1 MNQEQILEE
10 IYGDNELITINGNVF
25 QQILRDKINAERNA
39 EMYKQKYYACSG
51 SLEDS
56 RNTIRSMQAVSYRH
70 IDYKA

>member
-10 IYGDNELITINGNVF
+10 VYGDNELVTINGNVF
-25 QQILRDKINAERNA
+25 QQILRDKINAERNLA
-39 EMYKQKYYACSG
+39 KMRKYSLDNCEK
-51 SLEDS
+51 LEDA